1 MFHLQHEYR
10 DGSGQ
15 SKKKK
20 HKKDKDSDAEDD
32 PNVTLLEPEKIENIK
47 ENETGTIVESSVD
60 AVISSTNDDGVDDDQ
75 SERQNDQNS
84 KKYVFSFTISFHFI
98 SINLFFPSRF
108 SIALLNSRQNTFSC
122 KIH

>member
-1 MFHLQHEYR
+1 MQHEHR
-10 DGSGQ
+10 DGSSGS

-47 ENETGTIVESSVD
+47 ENETGTIVASSL
-60 AVISSTNDDGVDDDQ
+60 ISNEDGVDDDQ

-84 KKYVFSFTISFHFI
+84 KK
-98 SINLFFPSRF
+98 
-108 SIALLNSRQNTFSC
+108 
-122 KIH
+122 

>member
-84 KKYVFSFTISFHFI
+84 KKYVFSFTISFHFN

>member
-1 MFHLQHEYR
+1 MQHEYR
-10 DGSGQ
+10 DGSGSS

-60 AVISSTNDDGVDDDQ
+60 ALISSTNDDGVDDDQ

-84 KKYVFSFTISFHFI
+84 KKYVFYEG
-98 SINLFFPSRF
+98 INIFV
-108 SIALLNSRQNTFSC
+108 Q
-122 KIH
+122 